1 MAKNIN
7 FVTLAGLVVDK
18 KDYLCNTLA
27 IKFMKKFISFFG
39 GPLVGGILALIG
51 ILEYVLKI
59 PASFLDIEISLWLIL
74 LIAGVV
80 IIFTYIYRR
89 LRILYFLKRYTSG
102 SFGGSR
108 LYRWNW
114 VKTSKN
120 MNVFGYMPDNI
131 EVIAPT
137 RLDPNIPVYDC
148 RHSITNI
155 DLLREYIMISLY
167 CMVENT
173 KQSNE
178 FLRHLHTLEEHF
190 SNFRQ

>member
-1 MAKNIN
+1 
-7 FVTLAGLVVDK
+7 
-18 KDYLCNTLA
+18 
-27 IKFMKKFISFFG
+27 MKKFISFFG
-39 GPLVGGILALIG
+39 RPFVGGILALIG

-80 IIFTYIYRR
+80 IIFTYIYMR

-137 RLDPNIPVYDC
+137 KLDPNIPVYDC

-190 SNFRQ
+190 CNFRQ

>member
-1 MAKNIN
+1 
-7 FVTLAGLVVDK
+7 
-18 KDYLCNTLA
+18 
-27 IKFMKKFISFFG
+27 
-39 GPLVGGILALIG
+39 
-51 ILEYVLKI
+51 
-59 PASFLDIEISLWLIL
+59 
-74 LIAGVV
+74 
-80 IIFTYIYRR
+80 
-89 LRILYFLKRYTSG
+89 
-102 SFGGSR
+102 
-108 LYRWNW
+108 
-114 VKTSKN
+114 

-131 EVIAPT
+131 EVIVPT

-190 SNFRQ
+190 CNFRQ

>member
-1 MAKNIN
+1 
-7 FVTLAGLVVDK
+7 
-18 KDYLCNTLA
+18 
-27 IKFMKKFISFFG
+27 MKKFISFFG
-39 GPLVGGILALIG
+39 RPLVGGILALIG

-89 LRILYFLKRYTSG
+89 LRILYFLKRYTSD
-102 SFGGSR
+102 SFGVSR
-108 LYRWNW
+108 PYQWNW

-131 EVIAPT
+131 EVIVPT

-190 SNFRQ
+190 CNFRQ